1 MNVKITRYKIFLYYV
16 VKNRQLDVIDFLLG
30 IGVDVNVFV
39 YFEKYIVFYEVVYLR
54 YMDVVNKFLI
64 VKNLKINIKN
74 IKGEFFFVYVVRI
87 YFYEVFE
94 FFLEVGVK
102 CDVQD
107 EKGNIVFMM
116 VVIRGMDYVRLF
128 IKKGVNFNIKNKRN

>member
-1 MNVKITRYKIFLYYV
+1 MNVKITSYKIFLYYV

-94 FFLEVGVK
+94 FLLEVGVK